1 MQLAKLTADAT
12 RMLGED
18 RVRYVL
24 VSAAALAVDT
34 LITLNLTWSG
44 FAPSLSAAAGYVI
57 GLTLHWVLSTRF
69 VFAGEL
75 GSDNRAR
82 ARQAALFILS
92 GLGGLAVTVATFSTA
107 VTLGIAAPIAKA
119 FAVAISFC
127 IVYLIRRH
135 VIFPQRS

>member
-1 MQLAKLTADAT
+1 MHIAKLTADAA
-12 RMLGED
+12 RMLGEH

-24 VSAAALAVDT
+24 VSAAALGVDT

-44 FAPSLSAAAGYVI
+44 FAPSLSAAAGYII
-57 GLTLHWVLSTRF
+57 GLSLHWALSTRL
-69 VFAGEL
+69 VFAAEL
-75 GSDNRAR
+75 AADGRAR
-82 ARQAALFILS
+82 ARQAALFVLS

-107 VTLGIAAPIAKA
+107 VNLGIAASMAKA

-135 VIFPQRS
+135 VIFPQRT

>member
-1 MQLAKLTADAT
+1 MQIAKLTTDAT
-12 RMLGED
+12 RLLGED

-44 FAPSLSAAAGYVI
+44 FAPSLSAAAGYII
-57 GLTLHWVLSTRF
+57 GLTLHWALSTRF
-69 VFAGEL
+69 VFAAEL
-75 GSDNRAR
+75 GADSRAR
-82 ARQAALFILS
+82 ARQAALFMLS

-107 VTLGIAAPIAKA
+107 MNFGVAASVAKA
-119 FAVAISFC
+119 FAVAVSFC

>member
-1 MQLAKLTADAT
+1 MHLAGLTADAA
-12 RMLGED
+12 RMLGEP
-18 RVRYVL
+18 RLRYVL
-24 VSAAALAVDT
+24 VSATTLAVDT

-44 FAPSLSAAAGYVI
+44 SAPSLSAAAGYII

-69 VFAGEL
+69 VFAAEL
-75 GSDNRAR
+75 AADSRAR
-82 ARQAALFILS
+82 ARQAALFVLS

-107 VTLGIAAPIAKA
+107 VAFGVAASMAKA

>member
-1 MQLAKLTADAT
+1 MRIAKLTADAT

-44 FAPSLSAAAGYVI
+44 VAPSLSAASGYVI

-69 VFAGEL
+69 VFADQL
-75 GSDNRAR
+75 GADGRAR
-82 ARQAALFILS
+82 ARQAALFVLS

-107 VTLGIAAPIAKA
+107 VNFGAAASVAKA
-119 FAVAISFC
+119 CAVAISFC

>member
-1 MQLAKLTADAT
+1 MQFVKLTADAT
-12 RMLGED
+12 RTLGD
-18 RVRYVL
+18 ARVRYVL
-24 VSAAALAVDT
+24 VSATALAVDT
-34 LITLNLTWSG
+34 LITLNLAWSG
-44 FAPSLSAAAGYVI
+44 FAPSLSAASGYII

-69 VFAGEL
+69 VFAAEL
-75 GSDNRAR
+75 ATDGRAR

-107 VTLGIAAPIAKA
+107 VAFGIAAPVAKA

>member
-1 MQLAKLTADAT
+1 MQVAKLTADAAQ
-12 RMLGED
+12 RLGED

-34 LITLNLTWSG
+34 LITLNLAWSG
-44 FAPSLSAAAGYVI
+44 FAPSLSAAAGYIV

-69 VFAGEL
+69 VFAAEL
-75 GSDNRAR
+75 GADRRAR
-82 ARQAALFILS
+82 ARQAGLFILS

-107 VTLGIAAPIAKA
+107 VAFGIAAPIAKA